1 MNYLVYK
8 HTCPNNKAY
17 IGITKLNPLVRWG
30 KNGSNYRGQVFYLAI
45 LKYGWDNIKHEILYT
60 DLSKEEAEHK
70 EVELIAEYK
79 SNNKEYGYNIDNGGN
94 YGGSRSKETREKI
107 SQSLKRTLNT
117 KEGKEIHSRAS
128 IGRKH
133 SEEWRIMMSEI
144 HSGKVVSQDTREKIS
159 QANKGHTHTEET
171 KERIGKTLCIPII
184 CIETREIYWGT
195 RDAERKTGI
204 AGSSINKCVK
214 HKLKRAGGY
223 HWEYYINDD
232 ICQVF

>member
-8 HTCPNNKAY
+8 HICPNNKVY

-30 KNGSNYRGQVFYLAI
+30 KNGNNYRGQVFYNAI
-45 LKYGWDNIKHEILYT
+45 LKYGWDNIRHEILYT

-70 EVELIAEYK
+70 EFELITEHK

-94 YGGSRSKETREKI
+94 YGGSRSKETRKKI

-117 KEGKEIHSRAS
+117 KEGKETHSKAS

-133 SEEWRIMMSEI
+133 NEEWKRMMSEL
-144 HSGKVVSQDTREKIS
+144 HSGKIVSQDTREKIS
-159 QANKGHTHTEET
+159 NANKGKNHSEET
-171 KERIGKTLCIPII
+171 KNKISKTMSIPII
-184 CIETREIYWGT
+184 CIETGVVFIGI

-204 AGSSINKCVK
+204 SSANISKCINN
-214 HKLKRAGGY
+214 KLKTAGGY
-223 HWEYYINDD
+223 HWKYYDEN
-232 ICQVF
+232 